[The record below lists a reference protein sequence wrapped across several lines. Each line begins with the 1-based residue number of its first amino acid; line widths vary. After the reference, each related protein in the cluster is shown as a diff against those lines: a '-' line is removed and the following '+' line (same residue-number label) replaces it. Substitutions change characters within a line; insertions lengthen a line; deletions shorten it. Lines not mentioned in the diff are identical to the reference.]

1 MGHQGMEFKAM
12 SNDERIIDLEMKL
25 AHVEQQF
32 EDLNAV
38 VLEQSEIIRA
48 LKAKLSLAESK
59 IEDLANAKEDG
70 ENLSSIEIAAREKP
84 PHY

>member
-1 MGHQGMEFKAM
+1 M
-12 SNDERIIDLEMKL
+12 SDEDRIVDLEMKL
-25 AHVEQQF
+25 AHIEQQF

-38 VLEQSEIIRA
+38 VLEQSDVIRA

-70 ENLSSIEIAAREKP
+70 EDLSSIEIAAREKP